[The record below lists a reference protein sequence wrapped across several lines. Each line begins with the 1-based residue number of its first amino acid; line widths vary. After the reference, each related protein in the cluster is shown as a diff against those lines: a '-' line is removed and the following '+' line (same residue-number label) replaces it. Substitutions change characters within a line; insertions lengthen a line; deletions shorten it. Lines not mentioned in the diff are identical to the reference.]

1 MCCKINFYLAENLDG
16 LSVSIKISQSNTC
29 PLQPQASITFFPPL
43 SSKHLAWMG
52 RKLRNSDDLYG
63 KQENLLFKYQ
73 TRFCLAFSCTL
84 CTHQGTSLVGSQ
96 LKCPQVGSVP
106 QPLSP
111 RQGLLFVPRALSTIS
126 RNPGNG
132 HSIPPALS
140 HATHK
145 CAFLVDMYIL

>member
-1 MCCKINFYLAENLDG
+1 
-16 LSVSIKISQSNTC
+16 
-29 PLQPQASITFFPPL
+29 
-43 SSKHLAWMG
+43 MG

-63 KQENLLFKYQ
+63 KQENLFKYQ

-84 CTHQGTSLVGSQ
+84 CTHQSSSLVGSQ

-145 CAFLVDMYIL
+145 CAFLVDLYIFIGKHSACKLQTSFRAVVTAEKSDGSRRARRYNTSSGFATV